1 MPLIGMECL
10 PHVAS
15 SQHGDTM
22 LRYLYALYWHLSCT
36 HSLRSRIVKV
46 YISALIAL
54 NGEVIAMFRN
64 ILVAVDG
71 SPLSSRAIDVAV
83 DIAKHYNAKLCLLH
97 AFPHVSDLLGT
108 PEYERLLETR
118 MLIGQSLIEAA
129 RTQVGDQVEVD
140 VQLLE
145 GPPAQAILRVAEEE
159 NFDLIVMGSRGH
171 SPLVGLLLGSVSS
184 TVAQRAR
191 CPVLIVH

>member
-1 MPLIGMECL
+1 
-10 PHVAS
+10 
-15 SQHGDTM
+15 M
-22 LRYLYALYWHLSCT
+22 LRYLYALYWHLSCAR
-36 HSLRSRIVKV
+36 SLRSRIVKMYV
-46 YISALIAL
+46 SALIAL
-54 NGEVIAMFRN
+54 NEEVIAMFRN

-83 DIAKHYNAKLCLLH
+83 DIAKHYGAKLCLLH

-129 RTQVGDQVEVD
+129 RTQVGDQAEVE

-184 TVAQRAR
+184 TVAQRAH